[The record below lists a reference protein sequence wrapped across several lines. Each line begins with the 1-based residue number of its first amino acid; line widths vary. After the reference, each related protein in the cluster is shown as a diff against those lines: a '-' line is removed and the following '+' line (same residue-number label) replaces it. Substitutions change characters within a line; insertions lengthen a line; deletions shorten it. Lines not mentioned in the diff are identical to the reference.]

1 MSVSTGSCGVIVTA
15 MFPLP
20 SVDPLA
26 GDTVRQ
32 IDLAVKGRSA
42 TVPPMARHR
51 PTIRDVATAA
61 GVSPTTVSH
70 ALNGKGRVDPATRE
84 RIARAA
90 AEIGYRADRT
100 ARRLRSG
107 SSGTIALLLPF
118 VEQDVA
124 HDEMLAL
131 DYYMHLA
138 GAAARAAFATGHPVL
153 LTPPLQTID
162 DLRDLGV
169 DGGIVS
175 DPTRDDPRVGLFD
188 ALGLPVVTVER
199 DPARPDHRWVV
210 RSDNE
215 ANTRELLDTLAAAGA
230 RRPALLASG
239 GGWSWAEETAAAYLA
254 WCEDHGREP
263 LIEQAS
269 MRTQERSA
277 YEAAGRLL
285 DRERPDAIVAQAE
298 RYTGGVLRAARERGL
313 RVPDDL
319 RVAAA
324 VDSPQARD
332 ADPPVTAIDL
342 QPDVQGAAAVAMLVE
357 LLAGGAPAAPQL
369 TPAVLRIRESTRA

>member
-1 MSVSTGSCGVIVTA
+1 
-15 MFPLP
+15 
-20 SVDPLA
+20 
-26 GDTVRQ
+26 
-32 IDLAVKGRSA
+32 
-42 TVPPMARHR
+42 MARHR

-90 AEIGYRADRT
+90 GRLGYRPDRT

-107 SSGTIALLLPF
+107 SSGTIALLLPS
-118 VEQDVA
+118 VERDIA

-153 LTPPLQTID
+153 LTPPLRTVD
-162 DLRDLGV
+162 DLRDLAV
-169 DGGIVS
+169 DGGIVC
-175 DPTRDDPRVGLFD
+175 DPSRDDPRVGLFD

-199 DPARPDHRWVV
+199 DPARPDRRWVV

-215 ANTRELLDTLAAAGA
+215 ANTRELLDALAAAGA

-254 WCEDHGREP
+254 WCQDHGREP

-269 MRTQERSA
+269 MQAQERSA

-285 DRERPDAIVAQAE
+285 DSERPDAIVAQAE

-324 VDSPQARD
+324 VDSAQARD

-342 QPDVQGAAAVAMLVE
+342 QPDVQGAAAVTMLVE

-369 TPAVLRIRESTRA
+369 TPAVLRVRASTRP

>member
-1 MSVSTGSCGVIVTA
+1 M
-15 MFPLP
+15 P
-20 SVDPLA
+20 
-26 GDTVRQ
+26 R
-32 IDLAVKGRSA
+32 R
-42 TVPPMARHR
+42 R
-51 PTIRDVATAA
+51 PTIRDVAAAA

-70 ALNGKGRVDPATRE
+70 ALNGKGRVDPETRE
-84 RIARAA
+84 RIAQAA
-90 AEIGYRADRT
+90 DRLGYRPDGT
-100 ARRLRSG
+100 ARRLRTG
-107 SSGTIALLLPF
+107 SSGTIALLLPS
-118 VEQDVA
+118 VEPDVA

-131 DYYMHLA
+131 NYYMHLA

-153 LTPPLQTID
+153 LTPPLRTAD

-169 DGGIVS
+169 DGGIVC
-175 DPTRDDPRVGLFD
+175 DPMRDDLRVGFFD

-199 DPARPDHRWVV
+199 DPERPDRPYVV

-215 ANTRELLDTLAAAGA
+215 ANTRELLDALATAGA

-239 GGWSWAEETAAAYLA
+239 GGWSWAEETATAYQA
-254 WCEDHGREP
+254 WCADHGVEP

-269 MRTQERSA
+269 MRAQERSA

-285 DRERPDAIVAQAE
+285 DRDRPDAIVAQAE
-298 RYTGGVLRAARERGL
+298 RYCGGVLRAARQRGL

-342 QPDVQGAAAVAMLVE
+342 QPEVQGAAAAAMLVE
-357 LLAGGAPAAPQL
+357 LLAGGTPPALQL
-369 TPAVLRIRESTRA
+369 TPAVLRLRAST